1 MNEEKK
7 RILTMLEEG
16 KLSTDEAMMLMD
28 QLGEKEAPPPV
39 YHPATQ
45 AGKDAGRMFRVRVV
59 VIEDGSS
66 KPVNVNINLPIK
78 AARIAG
84 RMVMNMMPDE
94 AMDAMS
100 GKGIDLSDMDLDAM
114 LDALEDTGGDIVNI
128 NTEDEDSHVTVRV
141 YVE

>member
-7 RILTMLEEG
+7 RILDMLQEG

-28 QLGEKEAPPPV
+28 QLGEKETPPPV
-39 YHPATQ
+39 YHPPASG
-45 AGKDAGRMFRVRVV
+45 GKDDGRMFRVRVV

-94 AMDAMS
+94 AMDALS
-100 GKGIDLSDMDLDAM
+100 DKGIDLSDMDLDAL

-128 NTEDEDSHVTVRV
+128 NTEDEESHVTVRV